1 MLFSKLFGKT
11 LKEKPSDTEVS
22 SHALMERAGLISQVV
37 SGVYSYLPM
46 AWNSLRRIESII
58 REEMNTIGSQ
68 ELHLPVLQPAELW
81 DSTGRKDLFGQNLF
95 TLEDRRNRTLV
106 LAPTHEEVLTSL
118 VAANVQSYKDLPF
131 ILYQIQTKFRDE
143 ERPRGGLLR
152 CREFH
157 MKDAYSFSSN
167 SDQLDIAY
175 EDMIQAYHNIFDRC
189 GLSTVMVE
197 ADSGAIGGKDSHEFI
212 ALSNIGEDTIAI
224 CTSCKYGANVE
235 RAEFVKPVNSGNSDN
250 ATPEEVHTPAITD
263 INALSSF
270 LNVSKSD
277 LLKSMFYLADGKLL
291 VVVLEG
297 NYEVNEIKLRN
308 TLNIKDLAIASDSLI
323 RSAGFIPGFASP
335 VGDHK
340 DVTVVVDDS
349 VIENK
354 NYVVGANKVDYHLKN
369 VQYGRD
375 FKKTTVSIEIG
386 SDLALV
392 KDGDLC
398 LHCNS
403 KLKIEK
409 GIEIGHVFKLGTT
422 YSEKLNAYFVGADGV
437 RQPIIMGCYGI
448 GVGRILSASI
458 EQNHDPNGI
467 IFPKLIAPYDVSLL
481 GLNVE
486 QEDVKNEADSLY
498 ESLTSNG
505 ANVLYDDR
513 IESPGVKFN
522 DADLI
527 GLPIR
532 LVVSARNIAQGVIEV
547 KKRSDSDAIK
557 ISKDEVVKYVTDL
570 L

>member
-22 SHALMERAGLISQVV
+22 SHSLMERAGLISQVV

-46 AWNSLRRIESII
+46 AWKSLRRIESII
-58 REEMNTIGSQ
+58 REEMDTIGSQ

-81 DSTGRKDLFGQNLF
+81 DSTGRKDLFGKNLF
-95 TLEDRRNRTLV
+95 TLQDRRNRTLV
-106 LAPTHEEVLTSL
+106 LAPTHEEVLTNL

-157 MKDAYSFSSN
+157 MKDAYSFASN
-167 SDQLDIAY
+167 TDQLDVAY
-175 EDMIQAYHNIFDRC
+175 DDMIRAYHHIFDRC

-212 ALSNIGEDTIAI
+212 ALSDIGEDTIAM
-224 CTSCKYGANVE
+224 CTNCKYAANVE
-235 RAEFVKPVNSGNSDN
+235 RAVFVKPVDPGNGGKV
-250 ATPEEVHTPAITD
+250 TPEEVHTPNITD
-263 INALSSF
+263 INTLSSF

-291 VVVLEG
+291 AVVLEG
-297 NYEVNEIKLRN
+297 NYEVNEVKLRN

-375 FKKTTVSIEIG
+375 FKKTTVSKEIG
-386 SDLALV
+386 NDLALV

-422 YSEKLNAYFVGADGV
+422 YSEKLNAYFVGADGI

-448 GVGRILSASI
+448 GISRLVAAAI
-458 EQNHDPNGI
+458 EQNYDNKGI
-467 IFPKLIAPYDVSLL
+467 NWNEHIAPFEVNIIAVGYEKDRLIAKASNELYRDLSDMGYEVLL
-481 GLNVE
+481 
-486 QEDVKNEADSLY
+486 
-498 ESLTSNG
+498 
-505 ANVLYDDR
+505 DDR
-513 IESPGVKFN
+513 KDSYGIKIKDSE
-522 DADLI
+522 LI
-527 GLPIR
+527 GIPVNIIIGKSYKDKEEVELKYR
-532 LVVSARNIAQGVIEV
+532 DGRNSINHIDE
-547 KKRSDSDAIK
+547 IK
-557 ISKDEVVKYVTDL
+557 TIFNHFK
-570 L
+570 

>member
-11 LKEKPSDTEVS
+11 LKEKPSDTEVI
-22 SHALMERAGLISQVV
+22 SHSLMERAGLISQVV

-46 AWNSLRRIESII
+46 AWRSLRRIESII
-58 REEMNTIGSQ
+58 REEMDMIGSQ

-81 DSTGRKDLFGQNLF
+81 ESTGRKDLFGKNLF
-95 TLEDRRNRTLV
+95 TLQDRRNRTLV

-157 MKDAYSFSSN
+157 MKDAYSFASN
-167 SDQLDIAY
+167 TNQLDIAY
-175 EDMIQAYHNIFDRC
+175 DDMIQAYNNIFDRC

-212 ALSNIGEDTIAI
+212 ALSDIGEDTIAM
-224 CTSCKYGANVE
+224 CTNCKYAANVE
-235 RAEFVKPVNSGNSDN
+235 RAVFIKSMDSGNGDKAS
-250 ATPEEVHTPAITD
+250 PEEVHTPNITD
-263 INALSSF
+263 INGLSSF

-277 LLKSMFYLADGKLL
+277 LLKSMFYLADGKLI

-297 NYEVNEIKLRN
+297 DYEVNEVKLRN

-375 FKKTTVSIEIG
+375 FKASAISVAVG
-386 SDLALV
+386 NDLALV
-392 KDGDLC
+392 KEGDLC

-422 YSEKLNAYFVGADGV
+422 YSEKLNAYFVGADGI
-437 RQPIIMGCYGI
+437 RQPIIMG
-448 GVGRILSASI
+448 
-458 EQNHDPNGI
+458 
-467 IFPKLIAPYDVSLL
+467 
-481 GLNVE
+481 
-486 QEDVKNEADSLY
+486 
-498 ESLTSNG
+498 
-505 ANVLYDDR
+505 
-513 IESPGVKFN
+513 
-522 DADLI
+522 
-527 GLPIR
+527 
-532 LVVSARNIAQGVIEV
+532 
-547 KKRSDSDAIK
+547 
-557 ISKDEVVKYVTDL
+557 
-570 L
+570 

>member
-46 AWNSLRRIESII
+46 AWNSLLRIESII

-157 MKDAYSFSSN
+157 MKDAYSFASN
-167 SDQLDIAY
+167 SDQLDSAY
-175 EDMIQAYHNIFDRC
+175 EDMIQAYNNIFDRC

-235 RAEFVKPVNSGNSDN
+235 RAEFVKPVNSGNSSN
-250 ATPEEVHTPAITD
+250 ATPEEVHTPGITD

-277 LLKSMFYLADGKLL
+277 LLKSMFYLADGKLI

-297 NYEVNEIKLRN
+297 DYEVNEIKLRN

-409 GIEIGHVFKLGTT
+409 GIEIGHVFKLGTA

-437 RQPIIMGCYGI
+437 RHPIIMGCYGI

-498 ESLTSNG
+498 ELLTSNG

-532 LVVSARNIAQGVIEV
+532 LVVSARNIDQGVIEV
-547 KKRSDSDAIK
+547 KKRSDSDAVK
-557 ISKDEVVKYVTDL
+557 ISKDEVVKYVTNL

>member
-11 LKEKPSDTEVS
+11 LKEKPSDAEVS
-22 SHALMERAGLISQVV
+22 SHSLMERAGLISQVV
-37 SGVYSYLPM
+37 SGVYSYFPM
-46 AWNSLRRIESII
+46 AWRSLRRIESII
-58 REEMNTIGSQ
+58 REEMDMIGSQ

-81 DSTGRKDLFGQNLF
+81 ESTGRKDLFGENLF
-95 TLEDRRNRTLV
+95 TLQDRRNRTLV

-157 MKDAYSFSSN
+157 MKDAYSFASN
-167 SDQLDIAY
+167 IDQLDVAY
-175 EDMIQAYHNIFDRC
+175 QDMIQAYNNIFDRC

-212 ALSNIGEDTIAI
+212 ALSDIGEDTIVM
-224 CTSCKYGANVE
+224 CTNCKYAANVE
-235 RAEFVKPVNSGNSDN
+235 RAVFIKSMDSGNGDKAS
-250 ATPEEVHTPAITD
+250 PEEVHTPNITD
-263 INALSSF
+263 INGLSSF

-277 LLKSMFYLADGKLL
+277 LLKSMFYLADGKLI

-297 NYEVNEIKLRN
+297 NYEVNEVKLRN
-308 TLNIKDLAIASDSLI
+308 TLNIKDLTIASDSLI
-323 RSAGFIPGFASP
+323 RSAGFISGFASP

-340 DVTVVVDDS
+340 DVTVIIDNS

-354 NYVVGANKVDYHLKN
+354 NYIVGANKVDYHLKN

-375 FKKTTVSIEIG
+375 FKASAISVAVG
-386 SDLALV
+386 NDLALV
-392 KDGDLC
+392 KEGDLC

-409 GIEIGHVFKLGTT
+409 GIEIGHVFKLGIT
-422 YSEKLNAYFVGADGV
+422 YSEKLNAYFVGKDGL
-437 RQPIIMGCYGI
+437 RKPIIMGCYGI

-458 EQNHDPNGI
+458 EQNHDSAGI
-467 IFPKLIAPYDVSLL
+467 IFPKLIAPYDVFLL

-486 QEDVKNEADSLY
+486 QENVTNEADSLY
-498 ESLTSNG
+498 KSLASNG
-505 ANVLYDDR
+505 VNVLYDDR

-527 GLPIR
+527 GLPLR
-532 LVVSARNIAQGVIEV
+532 LVVSARNIDQGVIEV
-547 KKRSDSDAIK
+547 KNRSTADAVK
-557 ISKDEVVKYVTDL
+557 IPKDKVVKYITDL

>member
-1 MLFSKLFGKT
+1 MLLKLLTILKKETEIMGKLIKYSFSNLHLRILSTLF
-11 LKEKPSDTEVS
+11 
-22 SHALMERAGLISQVV
+22 LIVPLIFITW
-37 SGVYSYLPM
+37 YNYLG
-46 AWNSLRRIESII
+46 SII
-58 REEMNTIGSQ
+58 ILFLVSYISTNELIDKKLTITKI
-68 ELHLPVLQPAELW
+68 LYC
-81 DSTGRKDLFGQNLF
+81 
-95 TLEDRRNRTLV
+95 
-106 LAPTHEEVLTSL
+106 LTSGFITI
-118 VAANVQSYKDLPF
+118 SPF

-157 MKDAYSFSSN
+157 MKDAYSFASN
-167 SDQLDIAY
+167 SDQLDSAY
-175 EDMIQAYHNIFDRC
+175 EDMIQAYNNIFDRC

-235 RAEFVKPVNSGNSDN
+235 RAEFVKPVNSGNSSN
-250 ATPEEVHTPAITD
+250 AIPEEVHTPGITD

-277 LLKSMFYLADGKLL
+277 LLKSMFYLADGKLI

-297 NYEVNEIKLRN
+297 DYEVNEIKLRN

-398 LHCNS
+398 LHCN
-403 KLKIEK
+403 
-409 GIEIGHVFKLGTT
+409 
-422 YSEKLNAYFVGADGV
+422 
-437 RQPIIMGCYGI
+437 
-448 GVGRILSASI
+448 
-458 EQNHDPNGI
+458 
-467 IFPKLIAPYDVSLL
+467 
-481 GLNVE
+481 
-486 QEDVKNEADSLY
+486 
-498 ESLTSNG
+498 
-505 ANVLYDDR
+505 
-513 IESPGVKFN
+513 
-522 DADLI
+522 
-527 GLPIR
+527 
-532 LVVSARNIAQGVIEV
+532 
-547 KKRSDSDAIK
+547 
-557 ISKDEVVKYVTDL
+557 
-570 L
+570 